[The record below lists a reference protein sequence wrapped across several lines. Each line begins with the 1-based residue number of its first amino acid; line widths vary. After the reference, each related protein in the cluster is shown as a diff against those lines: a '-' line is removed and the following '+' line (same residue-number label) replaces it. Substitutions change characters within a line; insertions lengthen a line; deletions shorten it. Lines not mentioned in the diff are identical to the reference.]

1 MDGDAADGEP
11 VPDDGPL
18 GDPDALGPPEDE
30 GPDVLSGLV
39 GEEVPEGVLGAPI
52 VLGVVGDGV
61 GFVSGTRPKG
71 FEPAFSG

>member
-30 GPDVLSGLV
+30 GPDVLSALV
-39 GEEVPEGVLGAPI
+39 GEEVPEGVLGVPMLPGDA
-52 VLGVVGDGV
+52 VVGDGV
-61 GFVSGTRPKG
+61 VWVVGVPGI
-71 FEPAFSG
+71 